1 MTQIGLFLLLLLAI
15 TMSQAGRNLTCP
27 QDWKEFEDSCYKVM
41 DSFGYSREFSWSGAL
56 SVCYGFGGDLVSVA
70 NKKEM
75 DFVYSLSPN
84 ITDNPAWIGLVYQ
97 FRKNEYLWSNGE
109 SFNGSF
115 SVESLDYCINSTVCE
130 DKCGEI
136 FRNDLNL
143 TKCCK
148 KNKYFICERAK
159 GPLACS
165 TDWYLSGSSC
175 YRENKKNLNTW
186 IGAQEA
192 CSDFGGGLVKID
204 NYDQHRFL
212 IRFLEI
218 SGLKKVGINYVW
230 FGNTGNSRCRG
241 MNTET
246 GTMEEPDNCEGQ
258 YMHYV
263 CERPAA
269 STISSICYHN
279 QNNDSSDPIKIKCSF
294 PENFC
299 FKFDKK
305 TEDNKQVTIQGC
317 ISADQCRQFD
327 DEHLQCCEGDLC
339 NNIIE
344 ATTPASAP
352 ENSTV
357 INKVIYISLGVTSA
371 ILLLSVAIFVWCY
384 RKRKEKTIERSL
396 YSQDEITPPD
406 KWEIL
411 PEQIDFEEELG
422 RGEFGVVYKATFSKS
437 DEMEVLVTETSKWPV
452 SSMKPKAPQVVAVKI
467 LHDNPS
473 EAQREEFTFEIEQM
487 KLLGS
492 HKNVVSMVG
501 CCTLQEKMFLVIEY
515 VPCGDLLTWLR
526 RRRKKIK
533 ELQATERSYADKEVL
548 KDQGETRDQV
558 GLFLNLFISTQVS
571 KLAKKQIK
579 QAEKIQL
586 SMEMTPLL
594 QDNSEDTAST
604 SYHLGDEE
612 SKPAKDRTKQEQQT
626 NESMELTSLSEEIIN
641 DEVRQDLA
649 STLQGHLEGQESK
662 RKDKAK
668 EKKTQVT
675 MEMASLRQDD
685 VTQDMASATHDLSD
699 QSLADEYEVK
709 EDQHSIHQ
717 DQEDIAVCPQQSNK
731 DAVLEVI
738 PSTST
743 EVDDEEFKVTDK
755 ELLTRPSASLGKNQA
770 SAMPL
775 STENL
780 EESDEDPCVV
790 EENFSTK
797 QLFSLAW
804 QIAKGMNHLAENNL
818 VHRDL
823 AARNILVG
831 HDNQIKVSDFGLMR
845 QIYEDVNSSTKSKKL
860 PVKWMAP
867 ESLYQGVYTTKSDV
881 WSFGVVLWEMATL
894 GGVPYPT
901 LTNSELYRLLG
912 TGYRMERPD
921 MCSDDVYELITECW
935 NEDPYIRP
943 SFYRLIEKMEAIME
957 RDAPYLHVNK
967 HDEDRPYYNVP
978 PEASDD

>member
-1 MTQIGLFLLLLLAI
+1 MTQIGLFLFLLLAI
-15 TMSQAGRNLTCP
+15 TMSQAGRHLTCP
-27 QDWKEFEDSCYKVM
+27 QDWEEFEDSCYKVM
-41 DSFGYSREFSWSGAL
+41 DSFGYSREFSWLRAL

-75 DFVYSLSPN
+75 DFVYSLFPN
-84 ITDNPAWIGLVYQ
+84 NTDNPAWIGLVYQ
-97 FRKNEYLWSNGE
+97 FHKNEYLWSNGE

-115 SVESLDYCINSTVCE
+115 SFESLEYYMNSTVRE
-130 DKCGEI
+130 DKCGQI

-165 TDWYLSGSSC
+165 SDWYLSGSTC
-175 YRENKKNLNTW
+175 YKENKKNQNTQ
-186 IGAQEA
+186 IGAREA

-212 IRFLEI
+212 IRFLET
-218 SGLKKVGINYVW
+218 SGLKKAGIDYVW
-230 FGNTGNSRCRG
+230 VDNTRNSRCRG
-241 MNTET
+241 MNTAT
-246 GTMEEPDNCEGQ
+246 GTIEEPDNCEEQ

-279 QNNDSSDPIKIKCSF
+279 PNNDSSVPIKINCSF
-294 PENFC
+294 PENLC

-339 NNIIE
+339 NNSKCHVIKT
-344 ATTPASAP
+344 TTP
-352 ENSTV
+352 
-357 INKVIYISLGVTSA
+357 NKVIYISLGVTSA

-384 RKRKEKTIERSL
+384 RKRKAKTIERSP
-396 YSQDEITPPD
+396 YSQEEIISPD
-406 KWEIL
+406 RWEIL
-411 PEQIDFEEELG
+411 PEQIEFEEELG
-422 RGEFGVVYKATFSKS
+422 RGEFGVVYKAKFRQR
-437 DEMEVLVTETSKWPV
+437 DEIEVLDSAETSKWPL
-452 SSMKPKAPQVVAVKI
+452 SSTKKAAQVVAVKV

-473 EAQREEFTFEIEQM
+473 EAQKEEFTFEIEQM

-501 CCTLQEKMFLVIEY
+501 CCSLQEKMFLVIEY

-548 KDQGETRDQV
+548 KDQGETRDHV

-571 KLAKKQIK
+571 KLPKKQIK

-586 SMEMTPLL
+586 SMEITPLL

-612 SKPAKDRTKQEQQT
+612 SKPAKDRTKLEQRT
-626 NESMELTSLSEEIIN
+626 NENMELTSLSEKIIN

-662 RKDKAK
+662 ISTKAK

-709 EDQHSIHQ
+709 EDEYSIHQ

-755 ELLTRPSASLGKNQA
+755 ELLTRPTTSQGKTQA

-780 EESDEDPCVV
+780 EESDEDPCDV

-845 QIYEDVNSSTKSKKL
+845 QIYEDVRSSAKSKKL
-860 PVKWMAP
+860 PVK
-867 ESLYQGVYTTKSDV
+867 
-881 WSFGVVLWEMATL
+881 
-894 GGVPYPT
+894 
-901 LTNSELYRLLG
+901 
-912 TGYRMERPD
+912 
-921 MCSDDVYELITECW
+921 
-935 NEDPYIRP
+935 
-943 SFYRLIEKMEAIME
+943 
-957 RDAPYLHVNK
+957 
-967 HDEDRPYYNVP
+967 
-978 PEASDD
+978 